1 MTSEEKSAQFLD
13 LNANQRLLEIQ
24 AEIVEIEKK
33 RIYED
38 LSEKEHEEIRER
50 IKFLVSEEKS
60 ILQVRYSK
68 QKEIKD
74 IETEKTLEKDQDEK
88 EIKQMID
95 KENEGNEKIEGELK
109 EIINATKVRY
119 WYEKWWGKLIIIML
133 GAILV
138 GLMGDGKID
147 LRMLFN

>member
-33 RIYED
+33 RIYENI
-38 LSEKEHEEIRER
+38 SEKEHEEIRER

-60 ILQVRYSK
+60 ILQARYSK

-74 IETEKTLEKDQDEK
+74 IESEKSPEEDDAKQIK
-88 EIKQMID
+88 EMID
-95 KENEGNEKIEGELK
+95 KEDEGNEKIEDELK

-138 GLMGDGKID
+138 GFMGDGTID

>member
-33 RIYED
+33 RIYENI
-38 LSEKEHEEIRER
+38 SEKEHEEIRER

-60 ILQVRYSK
+60 ILQARYSK

-74 IETEKTLEKDQDEK
+74 IESEKSPEEDDAKQIK
-88 EIKQMID
+88 EMID
-95 KENEGNEKIEGELK
+95 KENEGNEKIEDELK

-138 GLMGDGKID
+138 GFMGDGTID